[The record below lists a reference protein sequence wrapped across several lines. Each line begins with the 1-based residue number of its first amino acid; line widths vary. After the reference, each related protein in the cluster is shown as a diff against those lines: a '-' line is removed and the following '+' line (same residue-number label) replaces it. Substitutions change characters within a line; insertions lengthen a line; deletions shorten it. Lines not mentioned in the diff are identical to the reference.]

1 MDPKR
6 SQGPCRVSPR
16 LDSVVCASICTYYK
30 VLPVSYMSEK
40 RRVLV
45 RRTTTLLTTHKVRY
59 PVNQEQLG

>member
-1 MDPKR
+1 MGPER

-16 LDSVVCASICTYYK
+16 LDSLGRLRLRMYK

-45 RRTTTLLTTHKVRY
+45 RWITLLTTHKVGD
-59 PVNQEQLG
+59 QMD